1 MTVLASWRATA
12 ARRDP
17 NGTGWRRAARA
28 AIVTPL
34 LLAALLPTGNGQLI
48 VFAMFSSFALLVM
61 ADYGG
66 PMLPRAE
73 AYVATAVVGAVL
85 AVIGTAASNNAV
97 AAALVT
103 AVAGFGLTYVGVLGG
118 YTVVMRTPLLL
129 SVVLAASVQAPFSA
143 ASDRVA
149 GWLIGATVS
158 TLVALFLW
166 PRRDHDTLLR
176 AAADTCDRFAAIIRA
191 GGEPGEIDA
200 ARAVARTAHEATS
213 MRTAGT
219 TSRQRALALL
229 VEELD
234 MFAELLPAWFAAAGR
249 SPVPREDVELVD
261 AVATTMEG
269 TGRRLRGGSERPD
282 LTRLD
287 HARADQ
293 RAAVEN
299 WAASS
304 LRAGRP
310 ATDVLAA
317 LDAVRPLRLLS
328 HVAVTVGD
336 AATLATGGAVPAEW
350 VDLPPRASID
360 SGVGAAAVRAGRTLA
375 AHFELHSV
383 RFRDSLRAA
392 VAFGLAVLVA
402 RLARLDH
409 AFWAVLGS
417 ISVLRTSVTGAGRS
431 AVQAMLGTIIG
442 FLVVVPIMI
451 LMGSNTAALWVV
463 LPIAAAVAGYSSVRW
478 PLAAGQAAFTV
489 LVVVLFNL
497 IEPTGWKVG
506 AVRLLDVATGCLVA
520 VFVSL
525 VFWPRGARSQVRRA
539 LTELFASA
547 GAYLA
552 ACFQRVLSPTVLP
565 APSAQ
570 LHAAL
575 DALRRARDALGD
587 LIEERGPTAPETT
600 EAVRHLA
607 TGLGVR
613 ISAER
618 INELAPTP
626 FHLTV
631 CPDAANIVR
640 REAGA
645 VAGAISHVQAVA
657 AADGLAAE
665 RRAVVAGC
673 LTQWDGS
680 DDEQRR
686 GGVMTLVWVSQ
697 WVIELARLSRRLG
710 PSDRLPAGVGVVP
723 TDRSGGGPS
732 GDAVVGQVTGHDRT
746 GGDDDVAAD
755 ASAGQHD
762 RAVPEP

>member
-1 MTVLASWRATA
+1 M
-12 ARRDP
+12 
-17 NGTGWRRAARA
+17 
-28 AIVTPL
+28 
-34 LLAALLPTGNGQLI
+34 
-48 VFAMFSSFALLVM
+48 
-61 ADYGG
+61 
-66 PMLPRAE
+66 
-73 AYVATAVVGAVL
+73 ATAVVGAAL
-85 AVIGTAASNNAV
+85 AVIGTAASDNAV

-103 AVAGFGLTYVGVLGG
+103 AAAGFGLTYVGVLGG

-129 SVVLAASVQAPFSA
+129 SVVLAASVEAPFSA

-149 GWLIGATVS
+149 GWLIGAGVS

-166 PRRDHDTLLR
+166 PRRDHDAILR
-176 AAADTCDRFAAIIRA
+176 AASDSCDRFAAIIRA
-191 GGEPGEIDA
+191 GGDPDEIDA

-213 MRTAGT
+213 LRTAGT
-219 TSRQRALALL
+219 TSRQRAFALL

-234 MFAELLPAWFAAAGR
+234 MFAELLPAWFAASGR
-249 SPVPREDVELVD
+249 SPVPRQDVELVD
-261 AVATTMEG
+261 AVAATMEG
-269 TGRRLRGGSERPD
+269 AGRRLRGESAPLD

-293 RAAVEN
+293 RAAVED
-299 WAASS
+299 WAAAS

-328 HVAVTVGD
+328 HVAVTAGD
-336 AATLATGGAVPAEW
+336 AATLATGGAVPTEW
-350 VDLPPRASID
+350 VDLPPRAQID
-360 SGVGAAAVRAGRTLA
+360 SGLGAAAVRAGRTLA
-375 AHFELHSV
+375 AHFELRSV

-392 VAFGLAVLVA
+392 VAFSLAVLVA

-417 ISVLRTSVTGAGRS
+417 ISVLRTSVTGAGRT
-431 AVQAMLGTIIG
+431 ALQAMLGTVIG
-442 FLVVVPIMI
+442 FVVVVPLML

-506 AVRLLDVATGCLVA
+506 AVRVLDVATGCLVA

-525 VFWPRGARSQVRRA
+525 VFWPRGARTQVRRA
-539 LTELFASA
+539 LADQFATA
-547 GAYLA
+547 GAYLG
-552 ACFQRVLSPTVLP
+552 ACFQRVLSPTALP
-565 APSAQ
+565 TPSPQ

-587 LIEERGPTAPETT
+587 LIEERGPAAPETT
-600 EAVRHLA
+600 EAIGQLA

-626 FHLTV
+626 FQLTV
-631 CPDAANIVR
+631 CPDAAAVVR

-645 VAGAISHVQAVA
+645 AADAISRIQPVA
-657 AADGLAAE
+657 TGDSFAAE
-665 RRAVVAGC
+665 RGAAVAGC
-673 LTQWDGS
+673 LAQWDGTG
-680 DDEQRR
+680 DEAARR
-686 GGVMTLVWVSQ
+686 NVMTLVWVSQ
-697 WVIELARLSRRLG
+697 WVIELARLSRRL
-710 PSDRLPAGVGVVP
+710 
-723 TDRSGGGPS
+723 
-732 GDAVVGQVTGHDRT
+732 
-746 GGDDDVAAD
+746 
-755 ASAGQHD
+755 
-762 RAVPEP
+762 EP